1 MALIRI
7 TGLRSALAKMQWRR
21 GLRAALAVGV
31 AMFVCYLLDKPM
43 GWAALGGFQVIV
55 VDNGGPYRSR
65 LANIL
70 TILIGGSLGVFF
82 GLLAGVNLPIAVA
95 VTLVFCFVATLARVM
110 SQPFASSSVTVL
122 VSYIVAVGT
131 PPHTLAYATESTLY
145 FTLGGLWAA
154 SLSLLFWP
162 ADPFRPA
169 RVAVANVY
177 ASLAELIR
185 LLPSTPQPDGMRAF
199 NEALGQFR
207 LRIETA
213 QQSLA
218 ATPARM
224 TSRTIR
230 ARNLTVLNENADLL
244 IARLLRIAELGARD
258 PRNPLPEIAGWLTA
272 SLEPIEPALRQRPRD
287 NGAAFAPTGFLYTNI
302 QRTLPRLEAALV
314 TPTEHAIHL
323 IAALRD
329 TLLNFETTYEAI
341 RAIWTGI
348 EPRRTPI
355 PSLDQP
361 TPTNNP
367 PLLWFDALRANLT
380 LRSLMFRHALRV
392 AFVVAFDVLITYLIY
407 VHHQPITHGYWIA
420 MTSLIVLQPYTGETV
435 RRSGERVLGTVAG
448 AALAALLAV
457 FIHNEVTLLLIV
469 SIGAFFTLA
478 LYAVDYAW
486 FCFFLT
492 PTIVL
497 MVLPHLS
504 DWHFAAVRMGMTC
517 FGALTAV
524 LAMLFLWP
532 EFASLQLPRLLARCA
547 AANAA
552 YLRAMSAFWQTTTN
566 PDPPA
571 PTDTSVP
578 HLLPSRNNTRSNTRM
593 QAERTLLAP
602 ARRLCGLAVNEAEE
616 TLDHA
621 LLEHHLPLNLAP
633 SRTDQLNRSALTFT
647 TFLRRLTQTITA
659 VAPIGKPTPTA
670 VAHVARLAARLDAVS
685 HALENHTVATPPRT
699 PADADELPP
708 DEQLRRI
715 DRQVAVLERTALEL
729 STALTPTST
738 STV

>member
-1 MALIRI
+1 
-7 TGLRSALAKMQWRR
+7 MQWRR

-31 AMFVCYLLDKPM
+31 AMFVCYLLGLPM

-70 TILIGGSLGVFF
+70 TILVGGSLGVFV

-95 VTLVFCFVATLARVM
+95 TTLVFCFAFTLARVM

-122 VSYIVAVGT
+122 VSYIVAEGT
-131 PPHTLAYATESTLY
+131 PPHTLAYATSSTVY
-145 FTLGGLWAA
+145 FALGGLWAA
-154 SLSLLFWP
+154 ALCLLLWP

-169 RVAVANVY
+169 RNAVANVY
-177 ASLAELIR
+177 ASLADLIR
-185 LLPSTPQPDGMRAF
+185 LLPSTPNPEGLRTF
-199 NEALGQFR
+199 NESLAQFR
-207 LRIETA
+207 LRIEAA
-213 QQSLA
+213 QDALA

-230 ARNLTVLNENADLL
+230 ARNLAVLTENADLL
-244 IARLLRIAELGARD
+244 LARLLRIAELGARD

-272 SLEPIEPALRQRPRD
+272 SLEPIEPALRQRPSDR
-287 NGAAFAPTGFLYTNI
+287 GASFAPTGFIYRNI
-302 QRTLPRLEAALV
+302 QRTLPRLEAAIV
-314 TPTEHAIHL
+314 TPDQPSTHL

-329 TLLNFETTYEAI
+329 TLLNFETTYESV

-348 EPRRTPI
+348 EPRRQTI
-355 PSLDQP
+355 ALLEPSPEAP
-361 TPTNNP
+361 TEFTSLTNPHP
-367 PLLWFDALRANLT
+367 PLQWIDALQANLT
-380 LRSLMFRHALRV
+380 LNSVMFRHSLRL
-392 AFVVAFDVLITYLIY
+392 AFVVALDVLLTHLIR

-420 MTSLIVLQPYTGETV
+420 MTSLIVLQPYTGETI

-448 AALAALLAV
+448 AALAAILAAL
-457 FIHNEVTLLLIV
+457 IHTELTLLITV

-497 MVLPHLS
+497 MVLPHLR
-504 DWHFAAVRMGMTC
+504 DWHFATLRLGMT
-517 FGALTAV
+517 FVGALTAV

-532 EFASLQLPRLLARCA
+532 EFESLQLPRLLARCA
-547 AANAA
+547 AANAN
-552 YLRAMSAFWQTTTN
+552 YLRAMAVFWQSTN
-566 PDPPA
+566 PNPQSPDA
-571 PTDTSVP
+571 PSP
-578 HLLPSRNNTRSNTRM
+578 NTRSQSNRIPTNRI

-602 ARRLCGLAVNEAEE
+602 ARRQCGLAVNQAEE

-621 LLEHHLPLNLAP
+621 LLEPDLPLNAA
-633 SRTDQLNRSALTFT
+633 RDRATELNRSALTFT
-647 TFLRRLTQTITA
+647 TFLRRLTQTITT
-659 VAPIGKPTPTA
+659 VAAIGKPTPTA
-670 VAHVARLAARLDAVS
+670 IDHVTQLAARLDAVS
-685 HALENHTVATPPRT
+685 QALEAHT
-699 PADADELPP
+699 LPNASPTNPTEP

-715 DRQVAVLERTALEL
+715 DRQVSVLERTAVEL
-729 STALTPTST
+729 ATALTPTAPT
-738 STV
+738 ST

>member
-1 MALIRI
+1 MAIVRI
-7 TGLRSALAKMQWRR
+7 TGLRSALAKMQVRR

-31 AMFVCYLLDKPM
+31 AMFACYLLHKPM
-43 GWAALGGFQVIV
+43 GWASLGAFQVIM

-70 TILIGGSLGVFF
+70 TILIGGSLGVFL
-82 GLLAGVNLPIAVA
+82 GLLAGVNLPTAVIA
-95 VTLVFCFVATLARVM
+95 TLFFCFAFTLARVM
-110 SQPFASSSVTVL
+110 SQPFASSSVTVI
-122 VSYIVAVGT
+122 VSFIVAIGT
-131 PPHTLAYATESTLY
+131 PPHTLAYANESTLY
-145 FTLGGLWAA
+145 FALGGLWAA
-154 SLSLLFWP
+154 SLSLILWP

-169 RVAVANVY
+169 RLAVANVY
-177 ASLAELIR
+177 ATLADLIR
-185 LLPSTPQPDGMRAF
+185 LLPSTTGPESRSAF
-199 NEALGQFR
+199 NESLAQFR
-207 LRIETA
+207 LRTEIA
-213 QQSLA
+213 QQAIA

-230 ARNLTVLNENADLL
+230 ARNLTVLTENADLL
-244 IARLLRIAELGARD
+244 LARLLRIAELGAHD

-287 NGAAFAPTGFLYTNI
+287 RGAAFAPTGFLYTNI

-314 TPTEHAIHL
+314 TPDQPSTHL

-329 TLLNFETTYEAI
+329 TLLNFETNYEAI

-348 EPRRTPI
+348 EPRRSPI
-355 PSLDQP
+355 AILDAP
-361 TPTNNP
+361 ALTNPNP
-367 PLLWFDALRANLT
+367 PLLWFDALRANLS
-380 LRSLMFRHALRV
+380 LRSIMFRHALRLAV
-392 AFVVAFDVLITYLIY
+392 IVAFDVLIAGLIRI
-407 VHHQPITHGYWIA
+407 HHQPITHSYWIA

-448 AALAALLAV
+448 AALASLLAV
-457 FIHNEVTLLLIV
+457 FIHSEVTLLLTI

-497 MVLPHLS
+497 MVLPHLR

-532 EFASLQLPRLLARCA
+532 EFESLQLPRLLARCA

-552 YLRAMSAFWQTTTN
+552 YLRAMIAFCHT
-566 PDPPA
+566 A
-571 PTDTSVP
+571 SSTDS
-578 HLLPSRNNTRSNTRM
+578 HTRM
-593 QAERTLLAP
+593 QAERTILAP
-602 ARRLCGLAVNEAEE
+602 ARRLCGLAVNQAEE

-621 LLEHHLPLNLAP
+621 LLEPNLPLIATRDRAA
-633 SRTDQLNRSALTFT
+633 SLNRAALTFT
-647 TFLRRLTQTITA
+647 TFLRRLTQTITT
-659 VAPIGKPTPTA
+659 VAAIGTPTPSA
-670 VAHVARLAARLDAVS
+670 VEKITQLAARLDAVS
-685 HALENHTVATPPRT
+685 QALEAHTLPAVPATANPS
-699 PADADELPP
+699 PP
-708 DEQLRRI
+708 DEQLARI
-715 DRQVAVLERTALEL
+715 ERQVSVLERTAVEL
-729 STALTPTST
+729 STALTPTT
-738 STV
+738 PA

>member
-1 MALIRI
+1 MAIVRI

-31 AMFVCYLLDKPM
+31 AMFVCYLFHKPM

-70 TILIGGSLGVFF
+70 TILIGGSLGVFL
-82 GLLAGVNLPIAVA
+82 GLLAGVNLPIAVTA
-95 VTLVFCFVATLARVM
+95 TLLFCFAATLARVM

-122 VSYIVAVGT
+122 VTYIVAIGT

-169 RVAVANVY
+169 RIAVANVY

-185 LLPSTPQPDGMRAF
+185 LLPSTTEPEGHLAF
-199 NEALGQFR
+199 NESLNLFR
-207 LRIETA
+207 LRTETA
-213 QQSLA
+213 HQTLA

-230 ARNLTVLNENADLL
+230 ARNLTVLTETADLL
-244 IARLLRIAELGARD
+244 LARLLRIAELGAHD

-272 SLEPIEPALRQRPRD
+272 SLAPIEPALRQRPRD
-287 NGAAFAPTGFLYTNI
+287 RGASFAPTGFLYTNL
-302 QRTLPRLEAALV
+302 QRSLPRLEAALISPEQPS
-314 TPTEHAIHL
+314 THL
-323 IAALRD
+323 VAALRD
-329 TLLNFETTYEAI
+329 TLLYFETTYEAI

-348 EPRRTPI
+348 EPRRSPI
-355 PSLDQP
+355 TLLESPIL
-361 TPTNNP
+361 TNPHP
-367 PLLWFDALRANLT
+367 PLLWFDALRANLS
-380 LRSLMFRHALRV
+380 LRSIMFRHSLRLAVIVAL
-392 AFVVAFDVLITYLIY
+392 DVLIAGLIRI
-407 VHHQPITHGYWIA
+407 HHQPITHSYWIA

-448 AALAALLAV
+448 AALASLLAV
-457 FIHNEVTLLLIV
+457 FIHTELSLLTVI

-486 FCFFLT
+486 YCFFLT

-497 MVLPHLS
+497 MVLPHFR

-532 EFASLQLPRLLARCA
+532 EFESLQLPRLLARCA
-547 AANAA
+547 AADAA
-552 YLRAMSAFWQTTTN
+552 YLRAMIAFWHTE
-566 PDPPA
+566 
-571 PTDTSVP
+571 S
-578 HLLPSRNNTRSNTRM
+578 SNRI

-602 ARRLCGLAVNEAEE
+602 ARRLCGLAANQAEE

-621 LLEHHLPLNLAP
+621 LLEPNLPLIATRD
-633 SRTDQLNRSALTFT
+633 RTASLNRAALTFT
-647 TFLRRLTQTITA
+647 TFVRRLTQTITT
-659 VAPIGKPTPTA
+659 VAAIGTPTPSA
-670 VAHVARLAARLDAVS
+670 VELIAQLAARLDAVS
-685 HALENHTVATPPRT
+685 QALEARTLPTSSQPTDPPQ
-699 PADADELPP
+699 A
-708 DEQLRRI
+708 DEQLLRI
-715 DRQVAVLERTALEL
+715 ERQVSVLERTAAEL
-729 STALTPTST
+729 NSALTPTT
-738 STV
+738 PA

>member
-1 MALIRI
+1 MALVRI
-7 TGLRSALAKMQWRR
+7 TGLHTALLKMQWRR

-31 AMFVCYLLDKPM
+31 AMLVCYLLHKPM

-70 TILIGGSLGVFF
+70 TILIGGSLGVFL

-95 VTLVFCFVATLARVM
+95 ATLLFCFAATLARVM

-131 PPHTLAYATESTLY
+131 APHTLAYATESTLY
-145 FTLGGLWAA
+145 FALGGLWAA
-154 SLSLLFWP
+154 SLSLLLWP

-169 RVAVANVY
+169 RLAVANIY
-177 ASLAELIR
+177 ATLANLIR
-185 LLPSTPQPDGMRAF
+185 LLPSTTTPDGRRSF
-199 NEALGQFR
+199 NDSLAQFR
-207 LRIETA
+207 LRVETA
-213 QQSLA
+213 QHTLA

-230 ARNLTVLNENADLL
+230 ARNLTVLTENADLL
-244 IARLLRIAELGARD
+244 LARLLRLAELGAHD

-272 SLEPIEPALRQRPRD
+272 SLEPIQPALRQRPRD
-287 NGAAFAPTGFLYTNI
+287 RGAAFAPTGFLYTNI
-302 QRTLPRLEAALV
+302 QRTLPRLEAALI
-314 TPTEHAIHL
+314 TPDHPSTHL

-348 EPRRTPI
+348 EPRRSPI
-355 PSLDQP
+355 ALLSSPA
-361 TPTNNP
+361 TTNPHP
-367 PLLWFDALRANLT
+367 PLQWFDALRANLT
-380 LRSLMFRHALRV
+380 LRSIMFRHSLRL
-392 AFVVAFDVLITYLIY
+392 AFIVTLDVLIAGLIHI
-407 VHHQPITHGYWIA
+407 HHQPITHSYWIA
-420 MTSLIVLQPYTGETV
+420 MTSLIVLQPYTGETI

-448 AALAALLAV
+448 AALASLLAI
-457 FIHNEVTLLLIV
+457 FIHTELSLLVIV

-497 MVLPHLS
+497 MVLPHLR
-504 DWHFAAVRMGMTC
+504 DWHFAVVRMGMTS

-532 EFASLQLPRLLARCA
+532 EFESLRLPRLLARCA
-547 AANAA
+547 QANAA
-552 YLRAMSAFWQTTTN
+552 YLRAMLAFWQS
-566 PDPPA
+566 
-571 PTDTSVP
+571 TSTANA
-578 HLLPSRNNTRSNTRM
+578 PSRI
-593 QAERTLLAP
+593 QAERSLLAP
-602 ARRLCGLAVNEAEE
+602 ARRLCGLAVNQAEE

-621 LLEHHLPLNLAP
+621 LLEPNLPLIAT
-633 SRTDQLNRSALTFT
+633 RDRAAQLNRAALTFT
-647 TFLRRLTQTITA
+647 TFLRRLTQTITT
-659 VAPIGKPTPTA
+659 VAAIGTPTPSA
-670 VAHVARLAARLDAVS
+670 VDKISQLAARLDAVS
-685 HALENHTVATPPRT
+685 HALETHTPPPT
-699 PADADELPP
+699 PTDPAPP
-708 DEQLRRI
+708 DEQLIRI
-715 DRQVAVLERTALEL
+715 ERQVSVLERTAAEMVTEL
-729 STALTPTST
+729 ATALTPST
-738 STV
+738 PG

>member
-1 MALIRI
+1 MAIVRI
-7 TGLRSALAKMQWRR
+7 NGLRSALVKMQWRR

-31 AMFVCYLLDKPM
+31 AMFVCYLFHKPM

-70 TILIGGSLGVFF
+70 TILIGGSLGVFL
-82 GLLAGVNLPIAVA
+82 GVLAGVNLPIAVI
-95 VTLVFCFVATLARVM
+95 VSLLFCFAFTLARVM

-131 PPHTLAYATESTLY
+131 PPHTLAYANESTLY

-154 SLSLLFWP
+154 SLSLLLWP

-169 RVAVANVY
+169 RLAVANVY
-177 ASLAELIR
+177 ASLADMVR
-185 LLPSTPQPDGMRAF
+185 LLPSTNTHEGRLAF
-199 NEALGQFR
+199 NESLSLFR
-207 LRIETA
+207 LRTETA
-213 QQSLA
+213 QQTLA

-244 IARLLRIAELGARD
+244 LARLLRIAELGAQD

-272 SLEPIEPALRQRPRD
+272 SIAPIEPALRQRPS
-287 NGAAFAPTGFLYTNI
+287 NGGASFAPTGFLYTSI
-302 QRTLPRLEAALV
+302 QRSLPRLEAALV
-314 TPTEHAIHL
+314 TPQEPATHL
-323 IAALRD
+323 VAALRD
-329 TLLNFETTYEAI
+329 TLLYFETTYESI

-348 EPRRTPI
+348 EPRRSPI
-355 PSLDQP
+355 ALLNSPAL
-361 TPTNNP
+361 TNPHP
-367 PLLWFDALRANLT
+367 PLQWFDALRANLT
-380 LRSLMFRHALRV
+380 FGSIMFRHALRV
-392 AFVVAFDVLITYLIY
+392 GFIVAFDVLIAGFIY
-407 VHHQPITHGYWIA
+407 VHHQPITHSYWIA

-448 AALAALLAV
+448 AAFAAFITL
-457 FIHNEVTLLLIV
+457 FIHDELSLLIV
-469 SIGAFFTLA
+469 VSIGSFFTLA

-497 MVLPHLS
+497 MVLPSLR

-532 EFASLQLPRLLARCA
+532 EFESLQLPRLLARCA

-552 YLRAMSAFWQTTTN
+552 YLRAMIAYWQSASPT
-566 PDPPA
+566 DPPK
-571 PTDTSVP
+571 
-578 HLLPSRNNTRSNTRM
+578 RM

-602 ARRLCGLAVNEAEE
+602 ARRLCGLAVNQAEE

-621 LLEHHLPLNLAP
+621 LLEPNLPLISKRESAA
-633 SRTDQLNRSALTFT
+633 QLNQSALTFT
-647 TFLRRLTQTITA
+647 TFLRRLTQTITT
-659 VAPIGKPTPTA
+659 VAAIATPNPST
-670 VAHVARLAARLDAVS
+670 VDSISHLAARLDAVAK
-685 HALENHTVATPPRT
+685 ALEAHTHPTPPA
-699 PADADELPP
+699 PSGPSQP
-708 DEQLRRI
+708 DEQLVRI
-715 DRQVAVLERTALEL
+715 ERQVSVLERTAVEL
-729 STALTPTST
+729 ATALTGDEVRTTPA
-738 STV
+738 

>member
-1 MALIRI
+1 MAIVRI
-7 TGLRSALAKMQWRR
+7 TGLRSALARMKWRR

-31 AMFVCYLLDKPM
+31 AMFVCYLLGKPM

-70 TILIGGSLGVFF
+70 TILIGGSLGVFA

-95 VTLVFCFVATLARVM
+95 VTLVFCFAATLARVM

-131 PPHTLAYATESTLY
+131 PPHTLAYATSSTLY
-145 FTLGGLWAA
+145 FTLGALWAA
-154 SLSLLFWP
+154 SLSLLLWP

-177 ASLAELIR
+177 ATLADLIR
-185 LLPSTPQPDGMRAF
+185 LLPSTPEPEGRRAF
-199 NEALGQFR
+199 NESLAQFR

-213 QQSLA
+213 HQTLA

-230 ARNLTVLNENADLL
+230 ARNLTVLTENADLL
-244 IARLLRIAELGARD
+244 LARLLRIAELGAHD

-287 NGAAFAPTGFLYTNI
+287 RGAAFAPTGFLYTNI
-302 QRTLPRLEAALV
+302 QRTLPRLEAALIMSEEPS
-314 TPTEHAIHL
+314 THL

-355 PSLDQP
+355 ALLDSP
-361 TPTNNP
+361 ALTNPHP

-380 LRSLMFRHALRV
+380 LRSIMFRHSLRL
-392 AFVVAFDVLITYLIY
+392 AFVVTLDVLIAGLIHI
-407 VHHQPITHGYWIA
+407 HHQPITHSYWIA
-420 MTSLIVLQPYTGETV
+420 MTSLIVLQPYTGETI

-448 AALAALLAV
+448 AAFASILAV
-457 FIHNEVTLLLIV
+457 FIHTELSLLIVV

-497 MVLPHLS
+497 MVLPHLR

-532 EFASLQLPRLLARCA
+532 EFESLQLPRLLARCA

-552 YLRAMSAFWQTTTN
+552 YLRAMIAFWHTAN
-566 PDPPA
+566 PSD
-571 PTDTSVP
+571 S
-578 HLLPSRNNTRSNTRM
+578 HTRM

-621 LLEHHLPLNLAP
+621 LLEPDLPLNA
-633 SRTDQLNRSALTFT
+633 SRDRAAQLNRSALTFT
-647 TFLRRLTQTITA
+647 TFLRRLTQTITT
-659 VAPIGKPTPTA
+659 VAAIGTPTPS
-670 VAHVARLAARLDAVS
+670 VIEHIDQLAARLDAVS
-685 HALENHTVATPPRT
+685 QALEAHTLPTPP
-699 PADADELPP
+699 AANSSPP
-708 DEQLRRI
+708 NEQFRRI
-715 DRQVAVLERTALEL
+715 DRQVSVLERTAIEL
-729 STALTPTST
+729 STAVAPTIPA
-738 STV
+738 

>member
-1 MALIRI
+1 MAIVRI
-7 TGLRSALAKMQWRR
+7 TGLRSALPKMQWRR

-31 AMFVCYLLDKPM
+31 AMFVCYLLGKPM

-70 TILIGGSLGVFF
+70 TIFIGGSLGVFV

-95 VTLVFCFVATLARVM
+95 ATLIFCFAATLARVM

-145 FTLGGLWAA
+145 FALGAIWAA
-154 SLSLLFWP
+154 SLSLLLWP

-177 ASLAELIR
+177 ASLADLIR
-185 LLPSTPQPDGMRAF
+185 LLPSTTTAEGRSTF
-199 NEALGQFR
+199 NESLALFR

-213 QQSLA
+213 HQTIA

-230 ARNLTVLNENADLL
+230 ARNLTVLIENADLL
-244 IARLLRIAELGARD
+244 LARLLRIAELGAQD

-287 NGAAFAPTGFLYTNI
+287 RGASFAPTGFLYTNI
-302 QRTLPRLEAALV
+302 QRTLPRLEAALI
-314 TPTEHAIHL
+314 TPQEPSTHL

-329 TLLNFETTYEAI
+329 ALLNFETTYEAI

-348 EPRRTPI
+348 EPRRAPI
-355 PSLDQP
+355 ALLDAP
-361 TPTNNP
+361 ALTNPHP
-367 PLLWFDALRANLT
+367 PLLWFDALLANLN
-380 LRSLMFRHALRV
+380 LRSIMFRHALRL
-392 AFVVAFDVLITYLIY
+392 AFIVAFDVLIAGLI
-407 VHHQPITHGYWIA
+407 HIHGQPITHSYWIA

-435 RRSGERVLGTVAG
+435 RRSGERVLGTVGG
-448 AALAALLAV
+448 AILASLLAV
-457 FIHNEVTLLLIV
+457 FIHGEVSLLIAV
-469 SIGAFFTLA
+469 SIGAFLTLA

-497 MVLPHLS
+497 MVLPHLR
-504 DWHFAAVRMGMTC
+504 DWHFAIVRMGMTS

-532 EFASLQLPRLLARCA
+532 EFESLQLPRLLARCA
-547 AANAA
+547 AADAA
-552 YLRAMSAFWQTTTN
+552 YLRAMISFWRT
-566 PDPPA
+566 A
-571 PTDTSVP
+571 SPTDSHNRV
-578 HLLPSRNNTRSNTRM
+578 

-602 ARRLCGLAVNEAEE
+602 ARRLCGLAVNQAEE

-621 LLEHHLPLNLAP
+621 LLEPNLPLIAT
-633 SRTDQLNRSALTFT
+633 RDRAAQLNQAALTFT
-647 TFLRRLTQTITA
+647 TFVRRLTQTITT
-659 VAPIGKPTPTA
+659 VAAIGTPTPTA
-670 VAHVARLAARLDAVS
+670 VDKISHLAARLDAVS
-685 HALENHTVATPPRT
+685 QALEAHTLPTPPDLST
-699 PADADELPP
+699 STPP
-708 DEQLRRI
+708 DNQLARI
-715 DRQVAVLERTALEL
+715 ERQVSVLERTAVEL
-729 STALTPTST
+729 SVTLSGEPVPPTPA
-738 STV
+738 

>member
-7 TGLRSALAKMQWRR
+7 TGLRSALAKMQGRR

-31 AMFVCYLLDKPM
+31 AMFVCYLLHKPM

-65 LANIL
+65 FANIL
-70 TILIGGSLGVFF
+70 TILVGGSLGVFF

-154 SLSLLFWP
+154 SISLLFWP

-169 RVAVANVY
+169 RLAVANVY
-177 ASLAELIR
+177 ASLSELIR

-287 NGAAFAPTGFLYTNI
+287 RGASFAPTGFLYTNI
-302 QRTLPRLEAALV
+302 HRSLPRLEAALI
-314 TPTEHAIHL
+314 TPAEPSTHL

-348 EPRRTPI
+348 EPRRSASARLDA
-355 PSLDQP
+355 PSLP
-361 TPTNNP
+361 VSHP

-380 LRSLMFRHALRV
+380 LRSLMFRHALRLS
-392 AFVVAFDVLITYLIY
+392 FVVAFDVLITYLIY
-407 VHHQPITHGYWIA
+407 VHHEPITHGYWIA

-435 RRSGERVLGTVAG
+435 RRSGERVVGTVAG

-457 FIHNEVTLLLIV
+457 FIHNQITLLLVV
-469 SIGAFFTLA
+469 SVGAFFTLA

-497 MVLPHLS
+497 MVLPHLR

-547 AANAA
+547 AADAA
-552 YLRAMSAFWQTTTN
+552 YLRAMSAFWQSTSSNGT
-566 PDPPA
+566 PSPA
-571 PTDTSVP
+571 DA
-578 HLLPSRNNTRSNTRM
+578 HHSRVSHRM

-633 SRTDQLNRSALTFT
+633 DRTDQLNRSALTFT

-659 VAPIGKPTPTA
+659 VAPIGKPTPAA
-670 VAHVARLAARLDAVS
+670 VAHTAQLAARLDAVS
-685 HALENHTVATPPRT
+685 HALETNTLPTPPT
-699 PADADELPP
+699 TTADTLPP
-708 DEQLRRI
+708 DEQLRHI
-715 DRQVAVLERTALEL
+715 DRQVTVLERTALEI
-729 STALTPTST
+729 SAALAPTTPA
-738 STV
+738 

>member
-31 AMFVCYLLDKPM
+31 AMFACYLLHKPM

-65 LANIL
+65 FANIL
-70 TILIGGSLGVFF
+70 TILVGGSLGVFF

-131 PPHTLAYATESTLY
+131 PPHTLAYANESTLY

-169 RVAVANVY
+169 RLAVANVY

-287 NGAAFAPTGFLYTNI
+287 RAASFAPTGFLYTNI
-302 QRTLPRLEAALV
+302 HRSLPRLEAALV
-314 TPTEHAIHL
+314 TPADPATHL

-355 PSLDQP
+355 PSLDSP
-361 TPTNNP
+361 TPTLSHP

-380 LRSLMFRHALRV
+380 LRSLMFRHALRLS
-392 AFVVAFDVLITYLIY
+392 FVVAFDVLITYLIY

-435 RRSGERVLGTVAG
+435 RRSGERVVGTVAG

-469 SIGAFFTLA
+469 SVGAFFTLA

-547 AANAA
+547 AADAA
-552 YLRAMSAFWQTTTN
+552 YLRAMSAFWQTTASHDT
-566 PDPPA
+566 PA
-571 PTDTSVP
+571 PTDSRIL
-578 HLLPSRNNTRSNTRM
+578 HRLPSRNNSRF

-621 LLEHHLPLNLAP
+621 LLERHLPLNLAP

-670 VAHVARLAARLDAVS
+670 VAHVAQLAARLDAVS
-685 HALENHTVATPPRT
+685 QALDTHTLPTPPT
-699 PADADELPP
+699 TTADELPP
-708 DEQLRRI
+708 DDQLRRI

-729 STALTPTST
+729 STALAPTTPA
-738 STV
+738 

>member
-7 TGLRSALAKMQWRR
+7 TGLRSALAKMQGRR
-21 GLRAALAVGV
+21 GLRAGLAVGV
-31 AMFVCYLLDKPM
+31 AMFVCYLLGKPM

-131 PPHTLAYATESTLY
+131 PPHTLAYATTSTLY

-169 RVAVANVY
+169 RLAVANVY

-213 QQSLA
+213 HQTLA

-287 NGAAFAPTGFLYTNI
+287 NGTAFAPTGYIYTNI
-302 QRTLPRLEAALV
+302 QRTLPRLEAALI
-314 TPTEHAIHL
+314 TPDEPATHL

-348 EPRRTPI
+348 EPRRTPLALLDS
-355 PSLDQP
+355 PS
-361 TPTNNP
+361 PTNPHP

-380 LRSLMFRHALRV
+380 LRSLMFRHALRLS
-392 AFVVAFDVLITYLIY
+392 AVVAFDVFITYLIH
-407 VHHQPITHGYWIA
+407 VHHEPITHGYWIA

-448 AALAALLAV
+448 AALAAVLAAL
-457 FIHNEVTLLLIV
+457 IHNELSLLILV

-497 MVLPHLS
+497 MVLPHLR

-517 FGALTAV
+517 FGALTAL

-547 AANAA
+547 AADAA
-552 YLRAMSAFWQTTTN
+552 YLRAMSAFWQKTAN
-566 PDPPA
+566 PDPR
-571 PTDTSVP
+571 DRI
-578 HLLPSRNNTRSNTRM
+578 HTRI

-621 LLEHHLPLNLAP
+621 LLERDLPLNLAP
-633 SRTDQLNRSALTFT
+633 NRTAQLNRSALTFT

-670 VAHVARLAARLDAVS
+670 VAHVAQLAARLEAVS
-685 HALENHTVATPPRT
+685 HALETNTIAAPPT
-699 PADADELPP
+699 PANTSLP

-715 DRQVAVLERTALEL
+715 DRQVSVLERTAIEL
-729 STALTPTST
+729 STALGPPTPA
-738 STV
+738 

>member
-1 MALIRI
+1 MAIVRI
-7 TGLRSALAKMQWRR
+7 TGLPSALAKMQWRR

-31 AMFVCYLLDKPM
+31 AMFVCYLFHKPM

-70 TILIGGSLGVFF
+70 TILIGGSLGVFL
-82 GLLAGVNLPIAVA
+82 GLLAGVNLPTAVIA
-95 VTLVFCFVATLARVM
+95 TLLFCFAFTLARVM
-110 SQPFASSSVTVL
+110 SQPFASSSVTVI
-122 VSYIVAVGT
+122 VSFIVAIGT
-131 PPHTLAYATESTLY
+131 PPHTLAYAYESTLY

-154 SLSLLFWP
+154 SLSLILWP

-169 RVAVANVY
+169 RLAVANVY
-177 ASLAELIR
+177 ATLAELIR
-185 LLPSTPQPDGMRAF
+185 LLPSTTSTDGHSAF
-199 NEALGQFR
+199 NNSLAQFR
-207 LRIETA
+207 LRTETA
-213 QQSLA
+213 QQTLA

-230 ARNLTVLNENADLL
+230 ARNLTVLIENADLL
-244 IARLLRIAELGARD
+244 LARLLRIAELGAHD
-258 PRNPLPEIAGWLTA
+258 PRNPLPEIAGWLTP

-287 NGAAFAPTGFLYTNI
+287 RGASFAPTGFLYTNI

-314 TPTEHAIHL
+314 TPQEPSTHL

-341 RAIWTGI
+341 RAIWTGV
-348 EPRRTPI
+348 EPRRSPI
-355 PSLDQP
+355 ALLNSPAL
-361 TPTNNP
+361 TNPHP
-367 PLLWFDALRANLT
+367 PLLWFEALRANLS
-380 LRSLMFRHALRV
+380 LRSLMFRHALRL
-392 AFVVAFDVLITYLIY
+392 AFVVAFDVLIAGFLRF
-407 VHHQPITHGYWIA
+407 HGQPITHNYWIA

-448 AALAALLAV
+448 AALASVLAI
-457 FIHNEVTLLLIV
+457 FIHTELSLLLVV
-469 SIGAFFTLA
+469 SIGSFFTLA

-497 MVLPHLS
+497 MVLPHFR

-532 EFASLQLPRLLARCA
+532 EFESLQLPRLLARCA

-552 YLRAMSAFWQTTTN
+552 YLRAMIAFWHTS
-566 PDPPA
+566 
-571 PTDTSVP
+571 PTGQP
-578 HLLPSRNNTRSNTRM
+578 NRM

-602 ARRLCGLAVNEAEE
+602 ARRLCGLAVNQAEE

-621 LLEHHLPLNLAP
+621 LLEPNLPLIAT
-633 SRTDQLNRSALTFT
+633 RDRAAQLNRSALTFT
-647 TFLRRLTQTITA
+647 TFLRRLTQTITT
-659 VAPIGKPTPTA
+659 VAAIGTPTPSA
-670 VAHVARLAARLDAVS
+670 VDNISHLAERLDAVAK
-685 HALENHTVATPPRT
+685 ALEAHTLPT
-699 PADADELPP
+699 PATTNASPP
-708 DEQLRRI
+708 DEQLVRI
-715 DRQVAVLERTALEL
+715 ERQVSVLERTAVEL
-729 STALTPTST
+729 ATALPPATLA
-738 STV
+738 